1 MTKTPSDVYTGLIRT
16 RLSIE
21 TQNQIPEIT
30 GRFSGQSYG
39 GDPLSVHLTR
49 FIGLFCRLIS
59 YLDSREVAGFS
70 DLTEA
75 IDLLDHLASTSKW
88 WVVTR
93 DDPGFMLRPTS
104 HDPREFM
111 KGLSSI
117 HVGSDTVS
125 RINNAAERLASF
137 LQEQEI
143 GLPRE
148 RTSLCED
155 VVSSW
160 SFLSGMIC
168 KGQGNTTTSETDFE
182 TAYDVLRVLFFHA
195 RRDDYRALTAVR
207 KLGTSPE
214 LPKIASVVL
223 SPGFE
228 RQLESSPAAGLDNKY
243 SVIQAD
249 RIEGIPV
256 AVRGVLTNALRFLV
270 QIQAAKNRM
279 DRVDESSY
287 GSMTKDGLGLLQTIG
302 ITPDTFRDERAVG
315 EIFRHLK
322 PANGVSER
330 ITHLIRR
337 LETLIV
343 GSTGNRDF
351 LLRYGRLVPRMV
363 ALILL
368 VAAATKTDASDE
380 LSDLDV
386 KRGLILISKLLN
398 A

>member
-1 MTKTPSDVYTGLIRT
+1 MTRTPSDVYTGLIRT

-21 TQNQIPEIT
+21 IENQISEIT
-30 GRFSGQSYG
+30 GRFSGQTYG
-39 GDPLSVHLTR
+39 GTPLALHLTR
-49 FIGLFCRLIS
+49 FISLFCRLIS
-59 YLDSREVAGFS
+59 HLDSRGVAEIS

-75 IDLLDHLASTSKW
+75 VDLLDHLASSSKW

-93 DDPGFMLRPTS
+93 DDPGFTLRPAS
-104 HDPREFM
+104 RDPREFM

-117 HVGSDTVS
+117 HLGSDTVS
-125 RINNAAERLASF
+125 RINNAVERLASF

-143 GLPRE
+143 GLPKE
-148 RTSLCED
+148 RTVLCED
-155 VVSSW
+155 VASSW

-168 KGQGNTTTSETDFE
+168 KGQGNTTTTENDFE
-182 TAYDVLRVLFFHA
+182 TAYDFLRVLFFHA
-195 RRDDYRALTAVR
+195 RQDDYRALTAVR
-207 KLGTSPE
+207 KLGTSPR
-214 LPKIASVVL
+214 LPKIASVAL

-243 SVIQAD
+243 GVIQAD
-249 RIEGIPV
+249 RIKGIPV
-256 AVRGVLTNALRFLV
+256 AVRAVLTNALRFLV
-270 QIQAAKNRM
+270 QVQAVKNGM
-279 DRVDESSY
+279 SKVDESSY

-343 GSTGNRDF
+343 DSTGNRDF
-351 LLRYGRLVPRMV
+351 LLRYGHLVPRMV

-368 VAAATKTDASDE
+368 VAAATKTDGSDE
-380 LSDLDV
+380 LTDLDV
-386 KRGLILISKLLN
+386 KRGLILITNLLN